1 MKTIFNKTLLVAVS
15 ATVFLTAQSFMA
27 PGEEPVAS
35 KTKIA
40 NGQTAGVANVTEFN
54 SGEEIYVCIPLT
66 APLGDKYFIHLNDG
80 EKELLYDEVL
90 AYTSESKL
98 QYLSFALAID
108 PKNYRPEQYFYKE
121 GHYRSVLK
129 LLSELPAGAHQIAFG
144 IGKGSTTEYA
154 RGGKFKTTKT
164 PGQIFLTINITEE
177 GRKKWKEWADELD
190 RMDKEYEEKLK
201 Q

>member
-1 MKTIFNKTLLVAVS
+1 MKTIFNKTLLVAAS
-15 ATVFLTAQSFMA
+15 ATVFLTAQSFMI

-35 KTKIA
+35 KTKIV
-40 NGQTAGVANVTEFN
+40 NGQTAGVTNVTEFN
-54 SGEEIYVCIPLT
+54 AGEEIYVCIPLT
-66 APLGDKYFIHLNDG
+66 APLGDKYHIHLNDG
-80 EKELLYDEVL
+80 EKELLYKEIL

-121 GHYRSVLK
+121 GNYAGVLK
-129 LLSELPAGAHQIAFG
+129 LLSALPAGDHQIAFG
-144 IGKGSTTEYA
+144 IGQGSTTEYA

-164 PGQIFLTINITEE
+164 PGQIFLTVHVTED
-177 GRKKWKEWADELD
+177 GRKKWKEWADTLD
-190 RMDKEYEEKLK
+190 KMDKDYEERLK